1 MAEKTFHL
9 EIVTPRKIIFSAEVE
24 SFSAP
29 GVVGGFQV
37 LKSHAPL
44 LSSIQIGEVKV
55 IDTAGKESRYATSGG
70 FVEVHENKVVML
82 AETAERVDEIDVQRA
97 QQSRDRAQ
105 KRLAE
110 KRPDTDVERARVALA
125 RALNRLK
132 VIGHA
137 ETAKLQGV

>member
-9 EIVTPRKIIFSAEVE
+9 EIVTPKKVVYKALVE

-37 LKSHAPL
+37 LRSHAPL
-44 LSSIQIGEVKV
+44 LSAIGVGEVKI
-55 IDTAGKESRYATSGG
+55 IDAQGNEFRYATSGG

-82 AETAERVDEIDVQRA
+82 AETAERADEIDVKRA
-97 QQSRDRAQ
+97 EAARDRAQ
-105 KRLAE
+105 KRIAE
-110 KRPDTDVERARVALA
+110 KRIETDIERARAALH

-132 VIGHA
+132 VA
-137 ETAKLQGV
+137 RRVAQMETH